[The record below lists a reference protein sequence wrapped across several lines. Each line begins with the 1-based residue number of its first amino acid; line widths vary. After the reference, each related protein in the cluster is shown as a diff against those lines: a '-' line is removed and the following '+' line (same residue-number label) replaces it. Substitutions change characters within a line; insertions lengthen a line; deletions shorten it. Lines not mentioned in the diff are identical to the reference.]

1 MHQTDNLFHKAK
13 AVTAFIYGFEA
24 DNHGINTVPKE
35 TLIKI
40 EKAEAG
46 GMDGTGI
53 WEPATTGYSPASES
67 TFMTKYL
74 NGEATKVRGEG

>member
-1 MHQTDNLFHKAK
+1 MS
-13 AVTAFIYGFEA
+13 FIFGFEA

-46 GMDGTGI
+46 GMDGVGVWT
-53 WEPATTGYSPASES
+53 PAATGYSPANES
-67 TFMTKYL
+67 SFMARYIKGDVTR
-74 NGEATKVRGEG
+74 VRS